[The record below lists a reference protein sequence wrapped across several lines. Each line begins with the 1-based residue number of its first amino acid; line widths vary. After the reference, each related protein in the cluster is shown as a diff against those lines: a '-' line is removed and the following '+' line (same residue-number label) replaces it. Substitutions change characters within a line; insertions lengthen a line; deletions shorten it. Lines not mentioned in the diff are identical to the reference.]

1 MLIKILS
8 SFTQP
13 FKSKPLLFLFL
24 AAIIV
29 FVEVYFA
36 LIYLQ
41 FPFFVQMSLFG
52 ATLAYG
58 ILYIYHIIRNQQLKR
73 IYIYSLTCIIT
84 ITQILSYFAKDT
96 LQQNF
101 NAELTAIFAE
111 TNPAEAYEF
120 ITTYFSGYHI
130 VFATIVACIVFASL
144 KLILK
149 YDNIKVPR
157 IVIYACALIP
167 ILGIISYIRY
177 PWFISNTFIG
187 QIYSCKYAFSHTHD
201 IIPSLSQNDL
211 YITGKQPQTIILI
224 LGESYVKSHNS
235 LYGYQ
240 YPTTPRQ
247 NNLFDRGELIVF
259 SDVTAPA
266 THTIQAIKHI
276 MTANSDNSFDENWYR
291 LTSIPEIA
299 NVAGYNTHWVSN
311 QNEKG
316 LYDNTTSK
324 FAKICN
330 NRYFTD
336 NTFKTWNNKN
346 YDEAILPY
354 LTQLSQSNAQLN
366 FAIVHLM
373 GQHIAFDSRYPT
385 KYDFFKPEQYSYLPE
400 KQRKIIAT
408 YDNAT
413 RYNDF
418 IVAEIISKFA
428 NHEAIIISTTDHAID
443 LFHSDST
450 YYGNAKPNN
459 TLSTQISK
467 EIPFVIYTSKKYREN
482 FPEKLSKL
490 DSISQLPFNTDDLP
504 YLMCEIMNITIK
516 Q

>member
-1 MLIKILS
+1 M
-8 SFTQP
+8 
-13 FKSKPLLFLFL
+13 LFLFITTL
-24 AAIIV
+24 IV
-29 FVEVYFA
+29 FVESYFA
-36 LIYLQ
+36 LTHYQYQYLIQ
-41 FPFFVQMSLFG
+41 LSLFG

-58 ILYIYHIIRNQQLKR
+58 ILYLYHIINSHLLKL

-84 ITQILSYFAKDT
+84 ITQILSYFAKDI

-111 TNPAEAYEF
+111 TNPSEAYEF
-120 ITTYFSGYHI
+120 ITTYFSAIHLVFTII
-130 VFATIVACIVFASL
+130 VFFIVLIAL
-144 KLILK
+144 NLILK

-157 IVIYACALIP
+157 IVIYTCALTP
-167 ILGIISYIRY
+167 MLGIISYLCN
-177 PWFISNTFIG
+177 PWFIANTFIG
-187 QIYSCKYAFSHTHD
+187 QIYSCKYAFSHSPD
-201 IIPSLSQNDL
+201 IIPSLTQND
-211 YITGKQPQTIILI
+211 ITFTGKQPQTIILI
-224 LGESYVKSHNS
+224 LGESYVKSHSS

-247 NNLFDRGELIVF
+247 NKLFDRGELIVF

-266 THTIQAIKHI
+266 THTIQAIKRI
-276 MTANSDNSFDENWYR
+276 MTANSDNSFDENCYR

-336 NTFKTWNNKN
+336 NTFKTWSNKN

-354 LTQLSQSNAQLN
+354 LTKLSQSNAPLN
-366 FAIVHLM
+366 FIIVHLM

-400 KQRKIIAT
+400 NQRKIIAT

-418 IVAEIISKFA
+418 IVVEIISKFA

-450 YYGNAKPNN
+450 YYGHAKPNN
-459 TLSTQISK
+459 TLSTKISK

-482 FPEKLSKL
+482 FSEKLSKL
-490 DSISQLPFNTDDLP
+490 DSISQQPFNTDDLP
-504 YLMCEIMNITIK
+504 YLICEIMNVTIK